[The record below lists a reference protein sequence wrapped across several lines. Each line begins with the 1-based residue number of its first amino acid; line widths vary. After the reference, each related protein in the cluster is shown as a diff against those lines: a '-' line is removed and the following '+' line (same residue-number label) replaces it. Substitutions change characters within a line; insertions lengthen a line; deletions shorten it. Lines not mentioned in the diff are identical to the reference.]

1 MLAVSRTPSNTRFYF
16 RTKDAALF
24 RAMEKGLFD
33 GSSLSEVSQEGW
45 DKMIEVWK
53 NTVDCQKLHEDN
65 TDVDWNEPLCFA
77 LSIAMARNQKS
88 MNTSSDNGLFPGK
101 PDQQGSPCMYK
112 DEFAREN
119 LWGVTFEV
127 PYLFWKHSSSLG
139 VKPGIVKGSQET
151 SPTDDT
157 KSQNSKSS
165 SQPEFNR
172 KILSLLKDLTQQK
185 REKNDK
191 KASSSSMKHHF
202 PFGNTIELQNIVE
215 LEDEWLYNKPLF
227 FSQDALDMP
236 KITDD
241 TPILGVVI
249 DVPKAGKGAEAR
261 KEDSR
266 SVKISRVSTM
276 ETLLDRRLRT
286 PKDAKK
292 RLWAMFSAGPDDI
305 THCENA
311 AGPDPI
317 TQHQMANFHQSHKSF
332 EKHFEEETVA
342 KLNTWTTE
350 LHLSFYDILEG
361 NKSQKEPQDTGDLS
375 LPPTEAKLVDTFPTR
390 VPTSCHIE
398 GDFCDRYWTFR
409 YWELDQHWKK
419 SDGSHTNSLDVK
431 DIELLLAEV
440 KNIQTE

>member
-1 MLAVSRTPSNTRFYF
+1 MLGALRARAKSSLDSVTYLTAIRVVVEKSPSATPYDEANDDNATDAFFLTDHALIWQAFQALESMDIKLPMVTSRGNPKPRVYTSKVVQQNIIKRFTTQNPVSRKRMLAVSRTPSNTRFYF

-33 GSSLSEVSQEGW
+33 ESSSSEVSQEGW

-77 LSIAMARNQKS
+77 LSIAIARNQKS
-88 MNTSSDNGLFPGK
+88 MNTRAPED
-101 PDQQGSPCMYK
+101 M
-112 DEFAREN
+112 
-119 LWGVTFEV
+119 
-127 PYLFWKHSSSLG
+127 
-139 VKPGIVKGSQET
+139 
-151 SPTDDT
+151 
-157 KSQNSKSS
+157 KS
-165 SQPEFNR
+165 
-172 KILSLLKDLTQQK
+172 LSLAEDLTEQN

-191 KASSSSMKHHF
+191 KAPSPSMKHHF
-202 PFGNTIELQNIVE
+202 PFGNTIELQSIVE

-227 FSQDALDMP
+227 FSQDALGMS
-236 KITDD
+236 KATDD

-261 KEDSR
+261 EEDSR

-276 ETLLDRRLRT
+276 ENLLDRRLRT

-305 THCENA
+305 THCENT

-350 LHLSFYDILEG
+350 LYLSFYDILEG

-375 LPPTEAKLVDTFPTR
+375 LPPTEAKLVDTFLTR

-398 GDFCDRYWTFR
+398 GNFLIDT
-409 YWELDQHWKK
+409 
-419 SDGSHTNSLDVK
+419 GTVATGN
-431 DIELLLAEV
+431 
-440 KNIQTE
+440 

>member
-1 MLAVSRTPSNTRFYF
+1 
-16 RTKDAALF
+16 
-24 RAMEKGLFD
+24 MEKGLFD
-33 GSSLSEVSQEGW
+33 ESSSSEVSQEGW

-88 MNTSSDNGLFPGK
+88 MDTRAPEDMSEHALAFLLERSSDNGLFPGK

-112 DEFAREN
+112 DEIARDN
-119 LWGVTFEV
+119 LRGVTFEI

-139 VKPGIVKGSQET
+139 VKPEIVKGSQET

-157 KSQNSKSS
+157 KSPSSRSS

-172 KILSLLKDLTQQK
+172 KILSLLIDLTQQK

-227 FSQDALDMP
+227 LSQDALDMP
-236 KITDD
+236 KTTDD

-276 ETLLDRRLRT
+276 ENLLDRRLRT

-305 THCENA
+305 THCENTV
-311 AGPDPI
+311 GPDPI

-332 EKHFEEETVA
+332 EKHFDEETVA
-342 KLNTWTTE
+342 KLST
-350 LHLSFYDILEG
+350 
-361 NKSQKEPQDTGDLS
+361 
-375 LPPTEAKLVDTFPTR
+375 
-390 VPTSCHIE
+390 
-398 GDFCDRYWTFR
+398 
-409 YWELDQHWKK
+409 
-419 SDGSHTNSLDVK
+419 
-431 DIELLLAEV
+431 
-440 KNIQTE
+440 